1 MPASAFS
8 ASRLKRS
15 RRLVG
20 SNLRSL
26 RWPLVVVAAVIL
38 ADQSTKLWAVSNL
51 TEHTP
56 VRVLGDFLMFSL
68 VYNQGGAMG
77 TRLGPSVYYLIMALI
92 VLPVVL
98 YYLYRNRQFPA
109 ISLPLAFIAGGAI
122 GNLIDRIR
130 LGQVIDFID
139 VDFFDISLG
148 SFYLERWWT
157 FNIADACIS
166 CSIVFLIAHMFI
178 QRRDLDS
185 ASSAQGEPE
194 PPADSAR

>member
-1 MPASAFS
+1 
-8 ASRLKRS
+8 
-15 RRLVG
+15 
-20 SNLRSL
+20 
-26 RWPLVVVAAVIL
+26 VAAVVL
-38 ADQSTKLWAVSNL
+38 ADQGTKLWAVSNL

-98 YYLYRNRQFPA
+98 YYLYRNRRFPA
-109 ISLPLAFIAGGAI
+109 ISLPLAFIAGGAV

-130 LGQVIDFID
+130 FGQVIDFID

-178 QRRDLDS
+178 QQRDLDS
-185 ASSAQGEPE
+185 SASAQDEPE
-194 PPADSAR
+194 PPADNTP